1 MSKSKTYVISKAT
14 HQLFVSLTRPGADF
28 VDNSSPAPGG
38 NVAILLQADVSERL
52 ESKRFPGET
61 DDALLDRVL
70 RTAEHGVN

>member
-14 HQLFVSLTRPGADF
+14 HELFARLARPGADF

-38 NVAILLQADVSERL
+38 NVAILLSADVSERL
-52 ESKRFPGET
+52 ESKRLVGEN
-61 DDALLDRVL
+61 DDQLIERVL